1 MFRFFT
7 GIMGVQADNLTHAK
21 AVKRHTKTSKVA
33 RLKIHQG
40 CKKQKIIKGETY
52 EII

>member
-1 MFRFFT
+1 MFSWYVA
-7 GIMGVQADNLTHAK
+7 IMGVQAGNLTHAK
-21 AVKRHTKTSKVA
+21 AVKRYTKTSKVA